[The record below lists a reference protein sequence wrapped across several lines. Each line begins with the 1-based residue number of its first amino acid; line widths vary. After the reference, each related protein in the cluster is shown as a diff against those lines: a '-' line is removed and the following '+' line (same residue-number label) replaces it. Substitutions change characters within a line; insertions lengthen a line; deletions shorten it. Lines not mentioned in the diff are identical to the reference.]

1 MNKQMSEPST
11 TGIQTEVCNLCIN
24 HDMLFS
30 SWEASDF
37 PPSRVRYTKF
47 KEELIAIM
55 ALGEESSTEF
65 SVDSNSD
72 VNMEDEARRLKK
84 EVDITI
90 QEVEES
96 KFYNKLADQLGN
108 DMIIQSNMRRVLGAN
123 SCLQMV
129 IYGLGSMEHSY
140 ISQYQFA
147 LVILLKRDFSH
158 WIGGVEVF
166 DPMMSPADCKVV
178 EMFGCTVLTINE
190 QCKRQV
196 EKPTLFFLPYL
207 DNDLVGNLLEAN
219 WCPTRL
225 NKMVV
230 LSNSLGEMGR
240 GCRNFSKKIVS
251 NGKVYYNR
259 LRERLEYVET
269 IKKHMIELNID
280 GCYSRVV
287 NEFSWH
293 FFHLDLD
300 LNLESLLPGNISR
313 HSSRFYCYL

>member
-1 MNKQMSEPST
+1 MSEPST
-11 TGIQTEVCNLCIN
+11 TGIQTEVCDLCIN

-30 SWEASDF
+30 NWEASDF

-55 ALGEESSTEF
+55 ALGEERSIEF
-65 SVDSNSD
+65 SVASNGD
-72 VNMEDEARRLKK
+72 VNVEDEAGRLKK
-84 EVDITI
+84 EMDITI
-90 QEVEES
+90 EEVEES
-96 KFYNKLADQLGN
+96 KFYNELADQLGN
-108 DMIIQSNMRRVLGAN
+108 DMIIQSNIRRVLGPN

-129 IYGLGSMEHSY
+129 IYGLGSMEYSY
-140 ISQYQFA
+140 ISQYQLA

-178 EMFGCTVLTINE
+178 EMFGCSVLAINE

-230 LSNSLGEMGR
+230 LSNSLEEMAG
-240 GCRNFSKKIVS
+240 GCRNFSKKFVS
-251 NGKVYYNR
+251 NGKIYYNR
-259 LRERLEYVET
+259 LRERLEYVEA
-269 IKKHMIELNID
+269 IKKHMTEVKID
-280 GCYSRVV
+280 RGYSRVV
-287 NEFSWH
+287 DGFSWH

-300 LNLESLLPGNISR
+300 LNLENLLPGNISC
-313 HSSRFYCYL
+313 HSSRCYCYL